1 MTVMTETDWIA
12 GVDCG
17 GVEQI
22 LDPSSS
28 CWLTVR
34 GVTLG
39 TYSHLVF
46 VGEGEDGAP
55 STVTARPGAT
65 YRIRSAG

>member
-12 GVDCG
+12 GIDCG

-22 LDPSSS
+22 LDPTSSR
-28 CWLTVR
+28 WLTVR

-39 TYSHLVF
+39 ACSHLVF
-46 VGEGEDGAP
+46 VGECEDGAS
-55 STVTARPGAT
+55 STVTARAGTT
-65 YRIRSAG
+65 YRVRSTT